1 MRLPAVILLL
11 AGCLRAAD
19 CVPSRLGEQEKLAR
33 LKQLDA
39 AAQDAFDHRQFS
51 VAAQR
56 YRDAVCL
63 APKSARAYYGLGI
76 AEAANNSFP
85 AARRALETAWSLLPE
100 NQVPL
105 AMLVRVNVAMKDL
118 EQVKAT
124 LRIAAERFPR
134 DGELHSSL
142 ARFLAENQLVDLA
155 LAEGLRFEQTGAQD
169 TGAAV
174 ALAVLENTV
183 GAYDDAIRIASL
195 VEEQPGVADPVKA
208 AAAGVVGL
216 SYENSGRREEAI
228 HHMKLAIQLAPAQ
241 ENSYVALAYVYEKAQ
256 RYKDAVDVLRQG
268 RQQIPGSLE
277 LLLPLGSNLIWDHQY
292 DAGIEILNELIGKR
306 PQLIEAYVRLA
317 EAYRLTNQP
326 ELEARTMQRL
336 AAVKPDYP
344 MVHVLAARAMM
355 NVDPM
360 NTAAV
365 LSELSKA
372 EKIAPGD
379 ADVFYLRGKAYET
392 MNRYREAA
400 AAYEHAIELRP
411 LDPSA
416 YYRLGM
422 AYRNLGQI
430 DRSRQIVER
439 MQHLKQPPAV
449 R

>member
-228 HHMKLAIQLAPAQ
+228 LHMKLAIQLAPAQ

>member
-1 MRLPAVILLL
+1 
-11 AGCLRAAD
+11 
-19 CVPSRLGEQEKLAR
+19 
-33 LKQLDA
+33 
-39 AAQDAFDHRQFS
+39 
-51 VAAQR
+51 
-56 YRDAVCL
+56 
-63 APKSARAYYGLGI
+63 
-76 AEAANNSFP
+76 
-85 AARRALETAWSLLPE
+85 
-100 NQVPL
+100 
-105 AMLVRVNVAMKDL
+105 
-118 EQVKAT
+118 
-124 LRIAAERFPR
+124 
-134 DGELHSSL
+134 
-142 ARFLAENQLVDLA
+142 
-155 LAEGLRFEQTGAQD
+155 
-169 TGAAV
+169 
-174 ALAVLENTV
+174 
-183 GAYDDAIRIASL
+183 
-195 VEEQPGVADPVKA
+195 
-208 AAAGVVGL
+208 
-216 SYENSGRREEAI
+216 
-228 HHMKLAIQLAPAQ
+228 
-241 ENSYVALAYVYEKAQ
+241 
-256 RYKDAVDVLRQG
+256 
-268 RQQIPGSLE
+268 
-277 LLLPLGSNLIWDHQY
+277 
-292 DAGIEILNELIGKR
+292 LIGKR

>member
-228 HHMKLAIQLAPAQ
+228 HHMKLAIQLAPAH

-439 MQHLKQPPAV
+439 MQHLKQPPTV

>member
-228 HHMKLAIQLAPAQ
+228 LHMKLAIQLAPAQ

-439 MQHLKQPPAV
+439 MQHLKQPPTV